1 MYYIMDKLAWVV
13 KADKKTNPKYVG
25 AYDRVFIGED
35 VAMYYLNMPA
45 MSKEKIS
52 NVLNSIENT
61 DLRSNVAGA
70 LNYIGSRW
78 DNHAITKIS
87 IESDDTCIIVY
98 DVLYKASRIDTI
110 NK

>member
-13 KADKKTNPKYVG
+13 KADKKTNPQFVG

-35 VAMYYLNMPA
+35 VAMHYLNMAA
-45 MSKEKIS
+45 MSKEKIT

-61 DLRSNVAGA
+61 DLRHNVADA

-78 DNHAITKIS
+78 SNYAITA
-87 IESDDTCIIVY
+87 IECDDNGTCIIVY
-98 DVLYKASRIDTI
+98 DVLYKATVIDTI
-110 NK
+110 K